1 MSGVLTAMGEILIDF
16 LPIQSGEHTT
26 GFTMHAGGAPF
37 NVAVGMARLGQPAA
51 FASKLAADLFGRYLR
66 AYAEAEGV
74 DTRFLIPS
82 EAQSTLAFVAMENG
96 EPAYAFYGEGAADTL
111 LTIDD
116 LSYEFFTET
125 RILHFGSISLL
136 RGSTPDAVLAAAER
150 LKGRALLSFDPN
162 LRPGLV
168 RDERAYRALLARA
181 FALAD
186 VVKLS
191 SVDLDWLAP
200 GRAPRDVVAELAAQG
215 PGLVVVTQ
223 GGAGVLAAHQG
234 REWQVPAFPV
244 RVVDTVGAGDA
255 FSAGLLTGL
264 AERGGYTR
272 AALEA
277 LSEADFV
284 SALRFAGAVA
294 ALTCSHAGADPPR
307 RAEVAAFLAAR
318 ETP

>member
-1 MSGVLTAMGEILIDF
+1 MSGVLTAIGEILIDF
-16 LPIQSGEHTT
+16 LPIQSGGHTT
-26 GFTMHAGGAPF
+26 GFAMHAGGAPF

-51 FASKLAADLFGRYLR
+51 FAGKVAADLFGRYLR
-66 AYAEAEGV
+66 AYAEEHGV
-74 DTRFLIPS
+74 DTRFLIRM

-96 EPAYAFYGEGAADTL
+96 EAAYAFYGEGAADTL

-116 LSYEFFTET
+116 LPPEFFAET
-125 RILHFGSISLL
+125 RIFHFGSISLL

-168 RDERAYRALLARA
+168 RDETAYRAILTRA

-200 GRAPRDVVAELAAQG
+200 GRTAGEVVADLATRG
-215 PGLVVVTQ
+215 PGLVVLTQ
-223 GGAGVLAAHQG
+223 GGAGVRAARGGQ
-234 REWQVPAFPV
+234 EWQVPAFPV

-255 FSAGLLTGL
+255 FSAGLLTAL
-264 AERGGYTR
+264 AERGVYTR
-272 AALEA
+272 TALDA
-277 LSEADFV
+277 LPEADLLA
-284 SALRFAGAVA
+284 ALRFAGAVA
-294 ALTCSHAGADPPR
+294 ALTCARAGADPPR

-318 ETP
+318 ESP